1 MIHAL
6 KTHCRSLESGDQ
18 VFIHALNIDQNAAVA
33 HDCRLGEF
41 SRLNPQACPSGAVTI
56 GRRVLIGANAIVLQE
71 LTVGDNA
78 IVGAGAV
85 VTHPI
90 AAGKTVMGVPA
101 R

>member
-41 SRLNPQACPSGAVTI
+41 SRLNPQACPSGATTI
-56 GRRVLIGANAIVLQE
+56 GRRALVGVNAIVLQE
-71 LTVGDNA
+71 PTVGDDEK
-78 IVGAGAV
+78 VGAGAV
-85 VTHPI
+85 VTHPV
-90 AAGKTVMGVPA
+90 APGTTVMGVPA